1 MCRGVSM
8 PPNAPNYVRGDP
20 KLYDYV
26 VRYRELFKKDRVRP
40 EDLGD
45 DMDLGQATAVLRG
58 LRRGRGQALA
68 GDESRSTLDLA
79 SSIQNIS
86 KAGEAGDALEKF
98 EQWKREMWI
107 RLRQHMKEKEIAA
120 RPDYIQKYDE
130 ATQQHMSSYWEDLHS
145 RTVVEQG
152 ARESL
157 WREPKAVA
165 EFRACISYLFNQT
178 DVGEDE
184 LIESL
189 VLVKESLDRQNLFVQ
204 EVRDL
209 KFATAV
215 KSNLDQLH
223 DGDVQYDYSR
233 ETEKERQLVD
243 ELMNVRHKEHF
254 L

>member
-1 MCRGVSM
+1 M

-26 VRYRELFKKDRVRP
+26 IRYRELFKKDRVRP
-40 EDLGD
+40 EDLSD

-130 ATQQHMSSYWEDLHS
+130 AAQQHMMSYWEDLHS

-209 KFATAV
+209 KFATGV
-215 KSNLDQLH
+215 KPTIEQLH
-223 DGDVQYDYSR
+223 DGELRYDPTR
-233 ETEKERQLVD
+233 ETERERTLVD
-243 ELMNVRHKEHF
+243 ELMNVRDKEYF